1 MMDLFKMFSNN
12 KTSSKEVAKDRL
24 KLILIHDRSDL
35 SPELL
40 DMIKG
45 EIMNVISKYVEID
58 SSEVEIALTRTDEA
72 DGNAPALIA
81 NIPIRKMKNG
91 R

>member
-1 MMDLFKMFSNN
+1 MDLLKIFSN
-12 KTSSKEVAKDRL
+12 KPSSKSVAKDRL

-40 DMIKG
+40 ELIKG
-45 EIMNVISKYVEID
+45 EIMKVISSYAEID
-58 SSEVEIALTRTDEA
+58 SSEVDIRLTRTDESE
-72 DGNAPALIA
+72 GNAPALVA
-81 NIPIRKMKNG
+81 NIPIRKLKS